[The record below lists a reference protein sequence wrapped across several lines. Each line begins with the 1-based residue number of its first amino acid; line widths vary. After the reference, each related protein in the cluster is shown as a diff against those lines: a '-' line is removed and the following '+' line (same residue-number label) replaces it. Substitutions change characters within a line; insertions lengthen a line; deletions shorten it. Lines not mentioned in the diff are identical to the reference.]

1 MEDSPVSDMTKFFME
16 AARRAFRE
24 VRAGSVF
31 SKLDSQYVVSK
42 TFMLLR
48 IFDSVFK
55 TSPLKE
61 TLINFF
67 GSDTSL
73 FSSTR
78 AKYHECTTR
87 VAVTSAKDSAASRC
101 LITSYNRPNLQNCS
115 DFEREDNEDMDMKI
129 WEAALAT
136 SAAPFY
142 FRPFSKEETK
152 KKYFD
157 GALYANCPA
166 EVALEEMTKLWPNNS
181 VSLDL
186 LVSLG
191 TGAQNREVSIPT
203 AVKIGGFDALCAMF
217 HSNLDTQKLWDKF
230 ESGFSVSGFKGR
242 LRRLNP
248 PIEGDYVALYH
259 YQKMADLKKMVD
271 DWTRTSDGAVLVKD
285 IADALI
291 AGLFFFE
298 PDENAIPS
306 SPNHLL
312 DHSYDEL
319 HGTIRCRLSHES
331 IELKRLL
338 DDRVDSFWY
347 AKVSEDDS
355 QDLAKLS
362 DKCWKRIRPMSG
374 SLHGELVLDNHKQKF
389 RLQHT
394 FWARRS
400 SNHFQ
405 VIAVKLKDRDTKIAV
420 SGFPARLSDLQKRA
434 TLKWLQ

>member
-1 MEDSPVSDMTKFFME
+1 
-16 AARRAFRE
+16 
-24 VRAGSVF
+24 
-31 SKLDSQYVVSK
+31 
-42 TFMLLR
+42 MLLR

-67 GSDTSL
+67 GSNTSL

-87 VAVTSAKDSAASRC
+87 VVVISAKGSAASRC
-101 LITSYNRPNLQNCS
+101 PITSYNRPNLQNCS

-157 GALYANCPA
+157 GALCANCPV
-166 EVALEEMTKLWPNNS
+166 EPALEEMNKLWPNNS

-203 AVKIGGFDALCAMF
+203 AVKIGGFDALCAML

-230 ESGFSVSGFKGR
+230 ESGFAVSDFKGH
-242 LRRLNP
+242 LRRLDP

-271 DWTRTSDGAVLVKD
+271 DWARTSDGAVLIKD

-291 AGLFFFE
+291 ASLFFFE

-312 DHSYDEL
+312 DPSYDVL

-338 DDRVDSFWY
+338 EDWVDSFWY
-347 AKVSEDDS
+347 AKVSEDDG

-362 DKCWKRIRPMSG
+362 DNYW
-374 SLHGELVLDNHKQKF
+374 
-389 RLQHT
+389 T
-394 FWARRS
+394 
-400 SNHFQ
+400 
-405 VIAVKLKDRDTKIAV
+405 
-420 SGFPARLSDLQKRA
+420 
-434 TLKWLQ
+434 

>member
-1 MEDSPVSDMTKFFME
+1 MEDVPISDMTKFFMDT
-16 AARRAFRE
+16 AQRAFRE
-24 VRAGSVF
+24 ARTGSIL
-31 SKLDSQYVVSK
+31 SKVDPQHVASK

-67 GSDTSL
+67 GSDTGL

-78 AKYHECTTR
+78 TKYHECTTR
-87 VAVTSAKDSAASRC
+87 VAVTSAKDSAATRC

-152 KKYFD
+152 KKYSD

-166 EVALEEMTKLWPNNS
+166 EVALEEMSKLWPNNS
-181 VSLDL
+181 VSLDVL
-186 LVSLG
+186 LSLG
-191 TGAQNREVSIPT
+191 TGAQNREVNIPT

-230 ESGFSVSGFKGR
+230 ESGFAVSGFKGR

-248 PIEGDYVALYH
+248 PIEGNYVALYH
-259 YQKMADLKKMVD
+259 YRKMADLKKMVD
-271 DWTRTSDGAVLVKD
+271 DWTRTSDGAALVRD
-285 IADALI
+285 IADVLI
-291 AGLFFFE
+291 ASLFFFE
-298 PDENAIPS
+298 PDENAIAS
-306 SPNHLL
+306 SPRHLL
-312 DHSYDEL
+312 DSSYDEL
-319 HGTIRCRLSHES
+319 QGTIRCRLSHES
-331 IELKRLL
+331 IGLKKLL
-338 DDRVDSFWY
+338 EDRVDSFWY
-347 AKVSEDDS
+347 AKVSKDDS
-355 QDLAKLS
+355 QDLAKLP
-362 DKCWKRIRPMSG
+362 DNCWTRIRPMSG
-374 SLHGELVLDNHKQKF
+374 SLHSELVIDNHKQKF

-394 FWARRS
+394 FRARRS

-405 VIAVKLKDRDTKIAV
+405 VIAVKLNDRATKIAV